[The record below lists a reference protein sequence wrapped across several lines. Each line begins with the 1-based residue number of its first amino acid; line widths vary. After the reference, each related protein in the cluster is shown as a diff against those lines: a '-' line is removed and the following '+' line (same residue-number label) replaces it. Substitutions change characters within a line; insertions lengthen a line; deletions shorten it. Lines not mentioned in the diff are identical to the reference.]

1 MVQGRSQK
9 KKRRKRKGGRS
20 SKFHCAWE
28 VVSVYRANRGDPENR
43 NKISICAPTRLLK
56 RLRQCNE
63 RRGVKF
69 DSTERRQKGGEG
81 SLVPNVTRS
90 ENQPSNVSYIRIY
103 IYTRAT
109 LRSPV
114 PGRSRHIAAARL
126 VYTNNRAFSANKK
139 KLPSTCPKL
148 LRQQLSCDAWRGV
161 KGHHRRSLFVTA
173 IVRTEP
179 TGDSSTMETSWKL
192 SSSDEI
198 RQLLPTFCSFALNFI
213 FDLLFGGRG
222 KRGQ

>member
-1 MVQGRSQK
+1 MKLQFQLFHVNKRWSKGGRKK

-114 PGRSRHIAAARL
+114 PGRPRHIAAARL

-139 KLPSTCPKL
+139 SSRRPV
-148 LRQQLSCDAWRGV
+148 QSCCDNNCLVTRGV
-161 KGHHRRSLFVTA
+161 GSRGTTDV
-173 IVRTEP
+173 
-179 TGDSSTMETSWKL
+179 L
-192 SSSDEI
+192 SS
-198 RQLLPTFCSFALNFI
+198 LPRL
-213 FDLLFGGRG
+213 
-222 KRGQ
+222 

>member
-1 MVQGRSQK
+1 MKLQFQLFHVNKRWSKGGRKK

-103 IYTRAT
+103 IYIRAQPSALRFLDDRDTSPPHDSFTRTIARF
-109 LRSPV
+109 LRTKKSSRRPV
-114 PGRSRHIAAARL
+114 QSCCDNNCL
-126 VYTNNRAFSANKK
+126 VT
-139 KLPSTCPKL
+139 
-148 LRQQLSCDAWRGV
+148 RGV
-161 KGHHRRSLFVTA
+161 GSRGTTDV
-173 IVRTEP
+173 
-179 TGDSSTMETSWKL
+179 L
-192 SSSDEI
+192 SS
-198 RQLLPTFCSFALNFI
+198 LPRL
-213 FDLLFGGRG
+213 
-222 KRGQ
+222 